1 MPQNTKHPEF
11 SNYLR
16 MWEKCRDAISGE
28 ERMKARAT
36 EYLPKLPGQADS
48 RYDAYVKRA
57 QYVNYVGKIL
67 DTSINQVFRKA
78 PIVTEVPA
86 EWLEDIDLC
95 GKSFASFS
103 KEILSEILKVNR
115 VGVLIDYSDELNRPY
130 LVPFTAEQIINWQTK
145 RASGGYALSRV
156 VIEGETQKE
165 GGDPYKPEYET
176 IWKEYVIDDE
186 TGAYTVKT
194 WRKDRDEMKLAEE
207 NVPLIKGKALD
218 FIPFLLMGASGI
230 SISPSKGPFVDL
242 VNINVAH
249 FRNSADYEN
258 RLHITGAVTLV
269 TRGPMADGSV
279 PMGGVIQFTGADG
292 DAKFL
297 EATSDGGLAEA
308 MQKKVEQLAQL
319 GSSIISG
326 KGRYVASAESQRLTS
341 EGEYASLADI
351 SGTLSDSMT
360 KALRIMLKWAG
371 KPSEN
376 ASVMYNKDF
385 ESASADPSELRE
397 LFTGMLG
404 GGWSFKTFYHNL
416 RAREFY
422 PEGHTIEDEL
432 KEINETQKMI
442 TELRAKSMENSL
454 REVYGAA
461 AGSATDEK

>member
-1 MPQNTKHPEF
+1 MPQDSKHPEF
-11 SNYLR
+11 SNYLKI
-16 MWEKCRDAISGE
+16 WEKCRDAISGE
-28 ERMKARAT
+28 ERMKERARK
-36 EYLPKLPGQADS
+36 YVPKLPGQEETE
-48 RYDAYVKRA
+48 YEAYIARA

-78 PIVTEVPA
+78 PIVTDVPA
-86 EWLEDIDLC
+86 DWLEDIDLC

-115 VGVLIDYSDELNRPY
+115 VGVLVDYSKDLNRPY
-130 LVPFTAEQIINWQTK
+130 LVPYTAEQIINWQTK
-145 RASGGYALSRV
+145 SVSGGYALSRV
-156 VIEGETQKE
+156 VIEGEQQKA

-186 TGAYTVKT
+186 TGVYTVKT
-194 WRKDRDEMKLAEE
+194 WLKEREGIKLSGEPD
-207 NVPLIKGKALD
+207 VPLIKGKALD
-218 FIPFLLMGASGI
+218 FIPFLFMSASGI
-230 SISPSKGPFVDL
+230 SISPAKGPFVDL
-242 VNINVAH
+242 VNINIGH
-249 FRNSADYEN
+249 FRNSADHEN
-258 RLHITGAVTLV
+258 RLHYTGAVTIV
-269 TRGPMADGSV
+269 SRGAAESISL
-279 PMGGVIQFTGADG
+279 GGVISYQNTDG

-319 GSSIISG
+319 GSSIVSG

-351 SGTLSDSMT
+351 AGTLSDSMT
-360 KALRIMLKWAG
+360 KALRIMLEWAG
-371 KPSEN
+371 KQSAN

-404 GGWSFKTFYHNL
+404 GGWSFKTLFHNL
-416 RAREFY
+416 KAREFY

-442 TELRAKSMENSL
+442 TDLRKMSNDNTL
-454 REVYGAA
+454 KGVYGAA